1 MLSTTPDYTAIKTKQ
16 KAAWTSGD
24 YGRIG
29 TTLQIVG
36 ERLAEAM
43 DMTPGSGVL
52 DVAAGNGNVSLALA
66 RRFCDVTSTD
76 YVSELLDQGRQ
87 RAVAEAL
94 DIRFQVAD
102 AEQLPFEDESF
113 DGVASTFGVMFA
125 PHQAEAARELL
136 RVCRRGGKIG
146 MANWIP
152 EGFIGQ
158 LFATLGRH
166 LPPPPGLS
174 SPALWGK
181 EAWLRDVFG
190 AAAGRFVIVQ
200 KEFVFRYG
208 SAEHFLEVF
217 RTYYGPVHKA
227 FLALEPQ
234 AQRSLEKDIKML
246 IARFDTSRDGTMRVP
261 SSYAEVV
268 IVKA

>member
-1 MLSTTPDYTAIKTKQ
+1 MSTTMPDYTAIKTKQ
-16 KAAWTSGD
+16 QAAWTSGD

-43 DMTPGSGVL
+43 DLTPGSSVL
-52 DVAAGNGNVSLALA
+52 DVASGNGNVSLALA

-76 YVSELLDQGRQ
+76 YVPELLDQGRR
-87 RAVAEAL
+87 RAAAEGL
-94 DIRFQVAD
+94 DIRFRVAD
-102 AEQLPFEDESF
+102 AEQLPFENDCF

-125 PHQAEAARELL
+125 PHQAQAASELM

-146 MANWIP
+146 MANWTP

-166 LPPPPGLS
+166 LPPPQGLS
-174 SPALWGK
+174 SPALWGR
-181 EAWLRDVFG
+181 ETWLRDVFG
-190 AAAGRFVIVQ
+190 SAAGRFVIVQ

-208 SAEHFLEVF
+208 SPEHFLDVF

-227 FLALEPQ
+227 FLALETQ
-234 AQRSLEKDIKML
+234 AQLALEKDIKLL
-246 IARFDTSRDGTMRVP
+246 IARCDTSRDGTMRVP
-261 SSYAEVV
+261 STYAEVV